1 MVQAVIIMLYEM
13 FAIFIALEMTATK
26 AWYIYIRQY
35 DQGRKNVIVRPPFL
49 VVLLIFCV
57 LVGIYLTNQ
66 NILGRIFYGSR
77 GDQIIPLVGQSGI
90 FFSCVLAP
98 LLSCFSVFLIR
109 VTDKKYVETT
119 SYMKYIWGF
128 VAVWFGL
135 ETILNMTIN
144 LSWLYIRILP
154 MFATFWLI
162 EKISPKQIE
171 E

>member
-1 MVQAVIIMLYEM
+1 M
-13 FAIFIALEMTATK
+13 
-26 AWYIYIRQY
+26 
-35 DQGRKNVIVRPPFL
+35 
-49 VVLLIFCV
+49 
-57 LVGIYLTNQ
+57 
-66 NILGRIFYGSR
+66 
-77 GDQIIPLVGQSGI
+77 
-90 FFSCVLAP
+90 
-98 LLSCFSVFLIR
+98 
-109 VTDKKYVETT
+109 ETT

-154 MFATFWLI
+154 MFATFWFI